1 MQVAVLGQ
9 AEKGRGDELKVV
21 LVNPPLTTEER
32 YGVHFQSGGKT
43 PPLGLAC
50 LAAVLQ
56 DHQIDVRIVDGAITN
71 NYAATVADILSG
83 DPDVVGVTASTVS
96 IHNAAE
102 ITRLVKEAD
111 GSVVTLIGGPH
122 ITATPIA
129 TMKQFPSFDIGVLG
143 EAEETI
149 VEILDTL
156 RNDADLRIVDG
167 IILRSNGRVVRTM
180 SRTPIANLDDLPFP
194 AWELLPDLAKHYCPP
209 VHTVKQLPAALLVT
223 SRGCPSQCTFCDRSV
238 FGNHMR
244 AYSAEYVMKMIR
256 TLYHEYGIRRF
267 QFRDDNFLAFR
278 PRLVE
283 LCRLLKEENLGIS
296 WSLAGRVDMVNP
308 EILQQLADVGCWQIW
323 YGVESGSQRV
333 LDVINKQTKLVAIRR
348 AVQQTKDA
356 GISPCGFFMLGMP
369 TETVEDIES
378 TIRFSRELP
387 LDEAHFTF
395 FTPMPGSEVYETVTD
410 HGELDADWRRTNCW
424 NPVFVPTGITEQ
436 QLVKFWKRA
445 TLGFYLRP
453 RIVWGYLRRIRSWR
467 HVRIYVS
474 GALALLE
481 SVFVK
486 RYGKQRS

>member
-1 MQVAVLGQ
+1 M
-9 AEKGRGDELKVV
+9 RVV

-56 DHQIDVRIVDGAITN
+56 DHQVDVRIVDGAISHDYTT
-71 NYAATVADILSG
+71 TVADILS
-83 DPDVVGVTASTVS
+83 DSPDVVGVTASTVS
-96 IHNAAE
+96 IHNAADVA
-102 ITRLVKEAD
+102 RMVKDAD
-111 GSVVTLIGGPH
+111 ESIVTLIGGPH
-122 ITATPIA
+122 VTATPVE
-129 TMKQFPSFDIGVLG
+129 TMKRFSSFDIGVLG
-143 EAEETI
+143 EAEDTI
-149 VEILDTL
+149 VDLMDYLRGDRNPWSVDGLVL
-156 RNDADLRIVDG
+156 RNGDRAVKTRQRARIG
-167 IILRSNGRVVRTM
+167 
-180 SRTPIANLDDLPFP
+180 NLDALPFP
-194 AWELLPDLAKHYCPP
+194 AWELLPALAEHYCPP

-223 SRGCPSQCTFCDRSV
+223 SRGCPSRCTFCDRSV
-238 FGNHMR
+238 FGHNMR
-244 AYSAEYVMKMIR
+244 AYSAEYVMAMIR
-256 TLYHEYGIRRF
+256 DLYYNYGIREF

-308 EILQQLADVGCWQIW
+308 EILGMLAEAGCWQIW

-333 LDVINKQTKLVAIRR
+333 LDVINKQTTLATIRK
-348 AVQQTKDA
+348 AVQQTRKA

-369 TETVEDIES
+369 TETAGDIEA

-395 FTPMPGSEVYETVTD
+395 FTPMPGSEVYETVTEFGD
-410 HGELDADWRRTNCW
+410 LDADWKRTNCW
-424 NPVFVPTGITEQ
+424 NPVFVPTGMTEQ
-436 QLVKFWKRA
+436 QLVKMWKRA

-467 HVRIYVS
+467 HVRIYLS
-474 GALALLE
+474 GVLALFE
-481 SVFVK
+481 SVLVK
-486 RYGKQRS
+486 RYRNQEEGTH

>member
-1 MQVAVLGQ
+1 M
-9 AEKGRGDELKVV
+9 GRELKVV

-56 DHQIDVRIVDGAITN
+56 DHQVDVRIVDGAISN
-71 NYAATVADILSG
+71 DYIATVADILSNS
-83 DPDVVGVTASTVS
+83 PDVVGVTASTVS

-102 ITRLVKEAD
+102 VARLVKDAD
-111 GSVVTLIGGPH
+111 ESVVTLIGGPH
-122 ITATPIA
+122 ITAVPVA
-129 TMKQFPSFDIGVLG
+129 TMRQFPQFDIGVIG
-143 EAEETI
+143 EAEETL
-149 VEILDTL
+149 VELLENLGNETRL
-156 RNDADLRIVDG
+156 VSVAG
-167 IILRSNGRVVRTM
+167 IIYWHNGFDLLTKLRD
-180 SRTPIANLDDLPFP
+180 PIGNLDALPFP
-194 AWELLPDLAKHYCPP
+194 AWELLPALAEHYCPP

-223 SRGCPSQCTFCDRSV
+223 SRGCPAKCTFCDRSV
-238 FGNHMR
+238 FGHNMR

-256 TLYHEYGIRRF
+256 VLYHEYGIREF

-283 LCRLLKEENLGIS
+283 LCRLLKVENLGIS
-296 WSLAGRVDMVNP
+296 WSLAGRVDMVSP
-308 EILQQLADVGCWQIW
+308 KILRMLADAGCWQIW

-333 LDVINKQTKLVAIRR
+333 LNAINKQTNLGVIRR

-369 TETVEDIES
+369 TETVDDIKD

-395 FTPMPGSEVYETVTD
+395 FTPMPGSEVYETVTEY
-410 HGELDADWRRTNCW
+410 GALDADWKRTNCW
-424 NPVFVPTGITEQ
+424 NPVFVPKGMTEQ
-436 QLVKFWKRA
+436 QLVKLWKRA

-467 HVRIYVS
+467 HVRIYLS
-474 GALALLE
+474 GVLALLE

-486 RYGKQRS
+486 RYRNQGEVSNGD

>member
-1 MQVAVLGQ
+1 M
-9 AEKGRGDELKVV
+9 

-56 DHQIDVRIVDGAITN
+56 DCEVDVRIVDGALSNSYTT
-71 NYAATVADILSG
+71 TVADILSG
-83 DPDVVGVTASTVS
+83 APDVVGVTASTVS

-102 ITRLVKEAD
+102 IARLIQDAD
-111 GSVVTLIGGPH
+111 ESVTTLIGGPH
-122 ITATPIA
+122 ITAAPVA
-129 TMKQFPSFDIGVLG
+129 TMKQFPVFDIGVVG

-149 VEILDTL
+149 VELVDCL
-156 RNDADLRIVDG
+156 RDADTVQDMSGLVIRLWNIDG
-167 IILRSNGRVVRTM
+167 LILRSCNDAVLTR
-180 SRTPIANLDDLPFP
+180 SRAPVGNLDTLPFP
-194 AWELLPDLAKHYCPP
+194 AWELLPELSKHYCPP

-223 SRGCPSQCTFCDRSV
+223 SRGCPAKCTFCDRSV
-238 FGNHMR
+238 FGHNMR
-244 AYSAEYVMKMIR
+244 AYSAEYVMEMIL
-256 TLYHEYGIRRF
+256 TLYHEYGIREF

-283 LCRLLKEENLGIS
+283 LCRLLKAENLGVS

-308 EILQQLADVGCWQIW
+308 EILGMLSDAGCWQIW
-323 YGVESGSQRV
+323 YGVESGSQRI
-333 LDVINKQTKLVAIRR
+333 LDAINKQTKLATIRK
-348 AVQQTKDA
+348 AVQQTRKA

-369 TETVEDIES
+369 TETEADIEA

-395 FTPMPGSEVYETVTD
+395 FTPMPGSEVYDTVTEY
-410 HGELDADWRRTNCW
+410 GELDADWKRTNCW
-424 NPVFVPTGITEQ
+424 NPVFVPKGMTEQ
-436 QLVKFWKRA
+436 QLVKLWKRA

-467 HVRIYVS
+467 HVRIYLS
-474 GALALLE
+474 GVLALLE
-481 SVFVK
+481 SVLVK
-486 RYGKQRS
+486 QYRKQGVEPCAREK

>member
-1 MQVAVLGQ
+1 M
-9 AEKGRGDELKVV
+9 KVV

-32 YGVHFQSGGKT
+32 YGVHFQSGGRT

-56 DHQIDVRIVDGAITN
+56 DHQIDVRIVDGAISN
-71 NYAATVADILSG
+71 DYAATVADILSG

-102 ITRLVKEAD
+102 VARLVKK
-111 GSVVTLIGGPH
+111 SNWTILTLIGGPH
-122 ITATPIA
+122 VTAVPEK
-129 TMKQFPSFDIGVLG
+129 TMREFPQFDIGVLG

-149 VEILDTL
+149 VTIIDCLQNACSLWSVDGLILRTDTSDA
-156 RNDADLRIVDG
+156 RTGKRAPIIADLD
-167 IILRSNGRVVRTM
+167 S
-180 SRTPIANLDDLPFP
+180 LPFP
-194 AWELLPDLAKHYCPP
+194 AWELLPDLATHYCPP

-223 SRGCPSQCTFCDRSV
+223 SRGCPSKCTFCDRSV
-238 FGNHMR
+238 FGNRGR
-244 AYSAEYVMKMIR
+244 AYSAAYVTDMIR
-256 TLYHEYGIRRF
+256 VLYHEYGIREF

-283 LCRLLKEENLGIS
+283 LCRLLKTENLGIS

-308 EILQQLADVGCWQIW
+308 EILRMLSEAGCWQIW
-323 YGVESGSQRV
+323 YGVESGSQRI
-333 LDVINKQTKLVAIRR
+333 LDTINKQTKLGVIRR

-369 TETVEDIES
+369 TETADDIEA

-395 FTPMPGSEVYETVTD
+395 FTPMPGSEVYDSVTE

-424 NPVFVPTGITEQ
+424 NPVFVPTGLTER
-436 QLVKFWKRA
+436 QLVRLWKRA

-453 RIVWGYLRRIRSWR
+453 RIIWGYLRRIRSWR
-467 HVRIYVS
+467 HVRIYLS
-474 GALALLE
+474 GVLALLE
-481 SVFVK
+481 SVLVK
-486 RYGKQRS
+486 RYRSQEGDGH

>member
-1 MQVAVLGQ
+1 MSLYSCWGVS
-9 AEKGRGDELKVV
+9 DSLKVV

-56 DHQIDVRIVDGAITN
+56 DHQIDVRIVDGAISNDYTT
-71 NYAATVADILSG
+71 TVADILS
-83 DPDVVGVTASTVS
+83 DSPAVVGVTASTVS

-102 ITRLVKEAD
+102 VARRVKNAD
-111 GSVVTLIGGPH
+111 ESIVTLVGGPH
-122 ITATPIA
+122 VTATPAA
-129 TMKQFPSFDIGVLG
+129 TMKQFLSFDVGVLG

-149 VEILDTL
+149 VDLLDCL
-156 RNDADLRIVDG
+156 RNAWSLWSVDG
-167 IILRSNGRVVRTM
+167 LILRTDNSVVRTTQ
-180 SRTPIANLDDLPFP
+180 RAPIANLDTLPFP
-194 AWELLPDLAKHYCPP
+194 AWELLPDLGKHYCPP

-223 SRGCPSQCTFCDRSV
+223 SRGCPAKCTFCDRSV
-238 FGNHMR
+238 FGHHMR
-244 AYSAEYVMKMIR
+244 AYSAEYVMQMIR
-256 TLYHEYGIRRF
+256 VLYHEYGIREF

-278 PRLVE
+278 PRLAE
-283 LCRLLKEENLGIS
+283 LCWLLIKENLDIS

-308 EILQQLADVGCWQIW
+308 RILRSLARAGCWQIW

-333 LDVINKQTKLVAIRR
+333 LDVINKRTKLDVIRK
-348 AVQQTKDA
+348 AVRQTKDA

-369 TETVEDIES
+369 TETVEDIER

-395 FTPMPGSEVYETVTD
+395 FTPMPGSEVYETVTE

-424 NPVFVPTGITEQ
+424 NPVFVPTGMTEQ
-436 QLVKFWKRA
+436 QLVKLWKRA

-453 RIVWGYLRRIRSWR
+453 RIAWGYLRRIRSWR
-467 HVRIYVS
+467 HVRIYLS
-474 GALALLE
+474 GVLALLE
-481 SVFVK
+481 SVLVK
-486 RYGKQRS
+486 RYV

>member
-1 MQVAVLGQ
+1 M
-9 AEKGRGDELKVV
+9 KLKVV

-56 DHQIDVRIVDGAITN
+56 DHQVDVRIVDGAISNDYTT
-71 NYAATVADILSG
+71 TVADILSG

-102 ITRLVKEAD
+102 VARLVKDVDE
-111 GSVVTLIGGPH
+111 SVVTLIGGPH
-122 ITATPIA
+122 VTATPIE
-129 TMKQFPSFDIGVLG
+129 TMERFPLFDIGVIG
-143 EAEETI
+143 EAEDTV
-149 VEILDTL
+149 VELL
-156 RNDADLRIVDG
+156 ADQINACNIGDIDG
-167 IILRSNGRVVRTM
+167 LAIRKSGRVKLTKQRA
-180 SRTPIANLDDLPFP
+180 RIGNLDALPFP
-194 AWELLPDLAKHYCPP
+194 AWELLPALAEHYCPP

-223 SRGCPSQCTFCDRSV
+223 SRGCPAKCTFCDRSV
-238 FGNHMR
+238 FGHNMR
-244 AYSAEYVMKMIR
+244 AYSADYVMRMIR
-256 TLYHEYGIRRF
+256 VLYHDYGIREF

-283 LCRLLKEENLGIS
+283 LCHLLKEENLGIS

-308 EILQQLADVGCWQIW
+308 EILRMLAEAGCWQIW

-333 LDVINKQTKLVAIRR
+333 LDKINKQTTLGVIRR
-348 AVQQTKDA
+348 AVQQTRDA

-369 TETVEDIES
+369 TETVDDIET

-395 FTPMPGSEVYETVTD
+395 FTPMPGSEVYETVTEY
-410 HGELDADWRRTNCW
+410 GALDADWKRTNCW
-424 NPVFVPTGITEQ
+424 NPVFVPTGMTEQ
-436 QLVKFWKRA
+436 QLVKLWKRA

-467 HVRIYVS
+467 HVRIYLS
-474 GALALLE
+474 GVLALLE
-481 SVFVK
+481 SVLVK
-486 RYGKQRS
+486 QYRKQGVEPCAREK

>member
-1 MQVAVLGQ
+1 M
-9 AEKGRGDELKVV
+9 KVV

-56 DHQIDVRIVDGAITN
+56 DHQIDVRIVDGAISNDYT
-71 NYAATVADILSG
+71 ATVADILSG

-102 ITRLVKEAD
+102 VARLVKDAD
-111 GSVVTLIGGPH
+111 ESVVTLIGGPH
-122 ITATPIA
+122 ITATPVA

-149 VEILDTL
+149 VDLIDYL
-156 RNDADLRIVDG
+156 RDAQSPRNARGPWSVGGL
-167 IILRSNGRVVRTM
+167 ILRTDNGVVRT
-180 SRTPIANLDDLPFP
+180 SQRTPIADLDTLPFP
-194 AWELLPDLAKHYCPP
+194 AWELLPELGRHYCPP

-223 SRGCPSQCTFCDRSV
+223 SRGCPARCTFCDRSV
-238 FGNHMR
+238 FGHNMR
-244 AYSAEYVMKMIR
+244 AYSAEYVMAMIR
-256 TLYHEYGIRRF
+256 DLYYNYGIREF

-278 PRLVE
+278 PQLVE
-283 LCRLLKEENLGIS
+283 LCRLLIEEKLGIS

-308 EILQQLADVGCWQIW
+308 EILGMLAEAGCWQIW
-323 YGVESGSQRV
+323 YGVESGSQRI
-333 LDVINKQTKLVAIRR
+333 LDVINKQTKLGVVQR
-348 AVQQTKDA
+348 AVQQTRDA

-369 TETVEDIES
+369 TETVDDIET

-395 FTPMPGSEVYETVTD
+395 FTPMPGSEVYETVEQY
-410 HGELDADWRRTNCW
+410 GELDADWKRTNCW
-424 NPVFVPTGITEQ
+424 NPVFMPTGMTEQ
-436 QLVKFWKRA
+436 QLVKLWKRA

-467 HVRIYVS
+467 HVRIYLS
-474 GALALLE
+474 GVLALLE

-486 RYGKQRS
+486 RYQH